1 MKPYRLLIVDDEE
14 DIQDFLS
21 YSLRKEGF
29 EVAVASNGEEGLDV
43 MAEWKPDLILLD
55 IMMPK
60 MDGVEMCRILRSHRS
75 FDDVLVVFLTARDED
90 YSQVNALEIG
100 GDDYITKPIRTR
112 VLLSRIKALLRRRE
126 MGLAQVEGATL
137 IQAGDLSISQE
148 KRMVKKAGQD
158 IELPKKEFELL
169 WLLASKP
176 GKVFTREEIFE
187 KIWGPDIIVGQRTID
202 VHIRKLRAAIGEN
215 YVKTVKG
222 VGYKFEF

>member
-43 MAEWKPDLILLD
+43 MARWKPHLILLD

-60 MDGVEMCRILRSHRS
+60 MDGVEMCRILRSHRG

-100 GDDYITKPIRTR
+100 GDDYVTKPIRTR

-126 MGLAQVEGATL
+126 MGLAEAEGATL

-148 KRMVKKAGQD
+148 KRTVKRAGQD
-158 IELPKKEFELL
+158 IKLPKKEFELL

-187 KIWGPDIIVGQRTID
+187 KVWGPDIIVGQRTID
-202 VHIRKLRAAIGEN
+202 VHIRKLRSAIGED

>member
-60 MDGVEMCRILRSHRS
+60 MDGVEMCRILRSHRG

>member
-29 EVAVASNGEEGLDV
+29 EVAVASNGEEGLDL
-43 MAEWKPDLILLD
+43 MESWKPDLVLLD

-60 MDGVEMCRILRSHRS
+60 MDGVEMCRILRSHQG

-90 YSQVNALEIG
+90 YSQVNALDIG
-100 GDDYITKPIRTR
+100 GDDYVTKPIRTR
-112 VLLSRIKALLRRRE
+112 VLISRIKALLRRRE
-126 MGLAQVEGATL
+126 KSGEQDDREV
-137 IQAGDLSISQE
+137 IQAGDLSISKE
-148 KRMVKKAGQD
+148 EMLVRRGDEYIV
-158 IELPKKEFELL
+158 LPKKEFELL
-169 WLLASKP
+169 FLLASKP

-187 KIWGPDIIVGQRTID
+187 KIWGADVIVGPRTID
-202 VHIRKLRAAIGEN
+202 VHIRKLRVAIGEH